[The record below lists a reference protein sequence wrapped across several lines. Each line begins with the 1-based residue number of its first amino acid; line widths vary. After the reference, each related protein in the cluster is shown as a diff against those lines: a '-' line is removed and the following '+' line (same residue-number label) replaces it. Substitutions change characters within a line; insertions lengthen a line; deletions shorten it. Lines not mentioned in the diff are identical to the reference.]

1 MSRILG
7 LNSGTNS
14 IGWAIIDDETNKLLN
29 FGVRIFKNPSKLKTT
44 KKKKHST
51 AIASLN
57 TITGYSAA
65 KVATIPTQST
75 PPIPLQST
83 PRFRCKGRHLFR
95 SKVRHF
101 TPDLILLMD

>member
-7 LNSGTNS
+7 LDLGTNS
-14 IGWAIIDDETNKLLN
+14 IGWAIIDNETNKLLN

-57 TITGYSAA
+57 TITILS
-65 KVATIPTQST
+65 
-75 PPIPLQST
+75 
-83 PRFRCKGRHLFR
+83 
-95 SKVRHF
+95 
-101 TPDLILLMD
+101 LILSVFNIENWQFWLNITLTTAIAKITLSNQENQ